1 MKIVEFTYTIG
12 SATFSTSV
20 EVEQSD
26 WEEMEDSERLDF
38 LEDQAIDEIRD
49 MLSVEED
56 SITIEDE

>member
-12 SATFSTSV
+12 SATFSTSA

-38 LEDQAIDEIRD
+38 LEDQAIEEIRD
-49 MLSVEED
+49 MISVEED